1 MQFLSGA
8 FATVAVVVAE
18 ALSIVL
24 HEVVLTLES
33 ADGIAIVSPDGVRQY
48 ISRLPDDIQHSTRR

>member
-8 FATVAVVVAE
+8 FAIVAVVVAY

-48 ISRLPDDIQHSTRR
+48 ISRLAR